1 MDLQQTKQKQQQQQ
15 QRLAVPFWDSV
26 SAQVSEQMWLPSSS
40 SCQAKDWGQQA
51 IARGWGTCLRWSS
64 HAEVRYDV
72 EWLVDDDT
80 GEERPAK
87 RQKLEKDRR
96 RTEVRVLMMATE
108 HYID

>member
-15 QRLAVPFWDSV
+15 QRLPVPFWDSV
-26 SAQVSEQMWLPSSS
+26 SAR
-40 SCQAKDWGQQA
+40 A

-72 EWLVDDDT
+72 EELVDDDT

-96 RTEVRVLMMATE
+96 RTESTMWNYSPQCGVHELDNDLLVATS
-108 HYID
+108 I